1 VKLFGELD
9 AFNPGGSVKDRTWVA
24 MIETAARRGLIAS
37 GCTVFVGASSGN
49 TGIALGFV
57 CAAEGQ
63 PVSMFLPRCMSCE
76 LEALLRMNGASV
88 EAVESMGGIHEEVD
102 DASANG

>member
-1 VKLFGELD
+1 M
-9 AFNPGGSVKDRTWVA
+9 KDRTWVA

-57 CAAEGQ
+57 CVAKGQ
-63 PVSMFLPRCMSCE
+63 RLRTFLPQGMR
-76 LEALLRMNGASV
+76 V
-88 EAVESMGGIHEEVD
+88 V
-102 DASANG
+102 SAKCRRARTAPA